1 MLGSRRIDAEERHDE
16 IHADER
22 LDIVMRLAASRVS
35 DRICVH
41 GSALCGNGL
50 VGENGASG
58 IGKDGITFTNRK
70 VNRGWQIY
78 FDLRIPWHSVLG
90 TRSLERVP
98 NNVS

>member
-1 MLGSRRIDAEERHDE
+1 MKGSDMIQRGMLGSRRIDAEERHDE

-41 GSALCGNGL
+41 GSALCGTGL

-58 IGKDGITFTNRK
+58 IGKDGTIGR
-70 VNRGWQIY
+70 VGRACARGPSRGMRVGA
-78 FDLRIPWHSVLG
+78 DL
-90 TRSLERVP
+90 
-98 NNVS
+98 